1 MFQKRSTPL
10 AAFDFTAGEYI
21 RYIGLWRWVFG
32 LCTLETRDGRHYS
45 GSQHHAHPLT
55 SPPPRLPS
63 RHEAAVGKANDVL
76 KRNWP
81 GLAKRRLGKK
91 PGRPKVVLGKE
102 TGAVAENALS
112 TGSLEKKLGDAHG
125 ALRKETGSRA
135 GREARLASFF
145 SRLLRAR
152 ELD

>member
-1 MFQKRSTPL
+1 M
-10 AAFDFTAGEYI
+10 
-21 RYIGLWRWVFG
+21 
-32 LCTLETRDGRHYS
+32 
-45 GSQHHAHPLT
+45 QHHAAPLT
-55 SPPPRLPS
+55 SPPPR
-63 RHEAAVGKANDVL
+63 HEATGGKANDVL

-81 GLAKRRLGKK
+81 GLAKRRLEKK
-91 PGRPKVVLGKE
+91 PSRPKVVLGKE
-102 TGAVAENALS
+102 TGAVAENALRALS
-112 TGSLEKKLGDAHG
+112 AGSLGKKLGDAHG